1 MIMMKSL
8 DDAYNWDVY
17 NEKVGATKRLI
28 LNAQTAESSTSGFNN
43 TAPTN
48 QVFTLKSDHYSNG
61 SNAIAYCFAE
71 IKGYSKYGSYSG
83 NSNADGTFVYTGF
96 KPAFINIKASSR
108 QESWYMFDNKRVGR
122 NPDNEQLYSDANSA
136 EATTDYLDILSNGFK
151 LRQNNVGLNG
161 SGETYVYMAF
171 AAEPLVAN
179 VGASIPATAR

>member
-1 MIMMKSL
+1 MKSL

-28 LNAQTAESSTSGFNN
+28 LNGQTAESSTSGFNN

-71 IKGYSKYGSYSG
+71 IKGYSKFGSYGG

-122 NPDNEQLYSDANSA
+122 NPDNEQLYSDATSE
-136 EATTDYLDILSNGFK
+136 EATTDYIDILSNGFK

-179 VGASIPATAR
+179 VGQSIPALQDNG